1 MRVCEYCGNVLSNQA
16 AFCGQCGRTPTSLPE
31 GPTMD
36 LSAVQ
41 LYNNEQE
48 EEERRRAALPGLG
61 MIDFVGEGQ
70 LSAGTVPMVQGNPQP
85 GSVPSVQGTPP
96 FFAQQGGQ
104 AAPPLFSAP
113 TWSAPQYAPPAYPQ
127 PAPIRPPLPHRPTS
141 PHHSNPTGCAP
152 AWLVLLFVA
161 ILIITSVITLGL
173 TVLTPNLSTLNGST
187 DIDIGGSLHIHGNSF
202 IPGSGVSLTL
212 DGTTPLYFTSS
223 VSPVLANGTVSTLLQ
238 PGLAALPM
246 ARQLSSS
253 NIVTVGGNGTF
264 TVTITIDQSWHTG
277 QHTIRAAEKISLRSA
292 TLTIH
297 VHQPGTLPTSTAT
310 DALSPIASDTPL
322 ATDTPS
328 VTPSA
333 TASSTTTLGLSCAN
347 PTAVSLGPVSE
358 SYTQAVSA
366 PIVLCANGSGL
377 VNWTASWNTQ
387 QAPWLQLDHNR
398 GQIPAPGQQQI
409 SVSALASSLKAG
421 AYTANITFSS
431 QQSSTT
437 ETVNVTFTVQTG
449 CISTSQQRYSFTG
462 IAGVSDPQTQTVTLA
477 DCATVGTWKTSI
489 STNNKLN
496 WLSVTPTSGALN
508 NNGTQTVTITASN
521 LHTNLTAGSYSG
533 QILFNIGSSQA
544 LVYVTLTV
552 QPGPQIIVV
561 SPNPPSFNASTQ
573 CSFDQQRNVWICIA
587 SISNSSKTLSLSWKA
602 SSSGVPNITFKP
614 SSDTLPPGGG
624 ERVIITVPQNNC
636 QTATTLTFTGPANT
650 QNILWSCR

>member
-1 MRVCEYCGNVLSNQA
+1 
-16 AFCGQCGRTPTSLPE
+16 
-31 GPTMD
+31 MD

-48 EEERRRAALPGLG
+48 EEKRRRAALLGLG
-61 MIDFVGEGQ
+61 MIDFVDEGQ
-70 LSAGTVPMVQGNPQP
+70 PSAGTVPMIQGSPQL
-85 GSVPSVQGTPP
+85 GSVPFVQGTPP

-113 TWSAPQYAPPAYPQ
+113 TWSAPQYAPPASPQ

-161 ILIITSVITLGL
+161 ILIITSVTTLGL
-173 TVLTPNLSTLNGST
+173 TVLTPDLSTLNGST
-187 DIDIGGSLHIHGNSF
+187 DIDIGESLRIHGSSF
-202 IPGSGVSLTL
+202 IPGSGVSLTI

-223 VSPVLANGTVSTLLQ
+223 VSPVLAYGTGDTLLQ
-238 PGLAALPM
+238 PELAALPM
-246 ARQLSSS
+246 ARQISSS
-253 NIVTVGGNGTF
+253 NIVSVGGNGTF

-277 QHTIRAAEKISLRSA
+277 QHIIRATEKISPRSA

-297 VHQPGTLPTSTAT
+297 VHQPGTLPISTAT
-310 DALSPIASDTPL
+310 DALSPIASDTPS

-333 TASSTTTLGLSCAN
+333 TASSTTPGLSCAN

-366 PIVLCANGSGL
+366 PIVLCANGSGP

-387 QAPWLQLDHNR
+387 QAPWLQLDHIR

-409 SVSALASSLKAG
+409 NVSALASSLKAG
-421 AYTANITFSS
+421 TYTANITFGS

-449 CISTSQQRYSFTG
+449 CISTSQQHYSFTG
-462 IAGVSDPQTQTVTLA
+462 VAGVSDPQTQTVTLV
-477 DCATVGTWKTSI
+477 DCAAVGTWKSSI
-489 STNNKLN
+489 STDNKLN
-496 WLSVTPTSGALN
+496 WLSVTPTSGALTN
-508 NNGTQTVTITASN
+508 HGMQTVTITASN
-521 LHTNLTAGSYSG
+521 LHANLTAGSYSG
-533 QILFNIGSSQA
+533 QILFNIGSGQA

-552 QPGPQIIVV
+552 QAGPQIIVV
-561 SPNPPSFNASTQ
+561 SPDPPAFNASTQ
-573 CSFDQQRNVWICIA
+573 CSFDQQRNAWICIA
-587 SISNSSKTLSLSWKA
+587 SISNSSKTLSLSWKT

-650 QNILWSCR
+650 QNIAWSCK

>member
-1 MRVCEYCGNVLSNQA
+1 
-16 AFCGQCGRTPTSLPE
+16 
-31 GPTMD
+31 MD

-358 SYTQAVSA
+358 SYTQAA
-366 PIVLCANGSGL
+366 
-377 VNWTASWNTQ
+377 
-387 QAPWLQLDHNR
+387 
-398 GQIPAPGQQQI
+398 
-409 SVSALASSLKAG
+409 
-421 AYTANITFSS
+421 
-431 QQSSTT
+431 
-437 ETVNVTFTVQTG
+437 
-449 CISTSQQRYSFTG
+449 
-462 IAGVSDPQTQTVTLA
+462 
-477 DCATVGTWKTSI
+477 AT
-489 STNNKLN
+489 
-496 WLSVTPTSGALN
+496 
-508 NNGTQTVTITASN
+508 
-521 LHTNLTAGSYSG
+521 
-533 QILFNIGSSQA
+533 
-544 LVYVTLTV
+544 
-552 QPGPQIIVV
+552 
-561 SPNPPSFNASTQ
+561 
-573 CSFDQQRNVWICIA
+573 
-587 SISNSSKTLSLSWKA
+587 
-602 SSSGVPNITFKP
+602 
-614 SSDTLPPGGG
+614 
-624 ERVIITVPQNNC
+624 
-636 QTATTLTFTGPANT
+636 
-650 QNILWSCR
+650 